1 MNERAVE
8 PRVVRASWTAS
19 AADGVVLVGV
29 RLRNP
34 TPVVRAVRVESRL
47 DGSVMPPRSSGVPE
61 RGWDDDGFSGVVEP
75 GTGRALGFAV
85 AAPLERPPVEV
96 VDRGRADDAA
106 AEADATTP
114 AEVCRTLGSPRPP
127 RDAIPL
133 PDPEPLPD
141 RAPRRERPRGVDG
154 AGAGS
159 GSATGTRRGGH
170 EVAASRQRGA
180 GEGPAASPG
189 RTGPASLEAD
199 GGRAAGERPGDD
211 GDEGAPADCAAPR
224 DGDGARGQSDDGPD
238 DVGFEGVDEPVDGGG
253 GDGSSI
259 DVDDFRW
266 GVQ

>member
-1 MNERAVE
+1 MNEPEAG

-19 AADGVVLVGV
+19 AVDGVVLVGV

-75 GTGRALGFAV
+75 GAERAIGFAV
-85 AAPLERPPVEV
+85 AAPVERPPVEV
-96 VDRGRADDAA
+96 VDRGRATEPAA
-106 AEADATTP
+106 DPDVTAP

-141 RAPRRERPRGVDG
+141 RLPGREERRGSDVTDTGSRGPG
-154 AGAGS
+154 
-159 GSATGTRRGGH
+159 GTRQSGH
-170 EVAASRQRGA
+170 EAAASRQPDA
-180 GEGPAASPG
+180 GGGLAASPD
-189 RTGPASLEAD
+189 RDGPASLEAD
-199 GGRAAGERPGDD
+199 GGRAAGGRPGDD
-211 GDEGAPADCAAPR
+211 GDE
-224 DGDGARGQSDDGPD
+224 
-238 DVGFEGVDEPVDGGG
+238 E
-253 GDGSSI
+253 SSI
-259 DVDDFRW
+259 DVEDFRW